1 MKSENKANINWFPG
15 HMAKTERE
23 LKENLKKVDLVAEVI
38 DARIPISSQNPD
50 LKSIIGSKPKM
61 IIINK
66 SDLADKSQNE
76 KWLDYFGNMGIP
88 SMLFSIKN
96 SSDATNFKKKVNTVM
111 KEKLEK
117 WKSKGVLNQSIRIM
131 IVGIP
136 NVGKSSIINR
146 LAKNSKAKVENRPGV
161 TKRINWF
168 SVGNNIEILDTPGVL
183 WPKFKNNEMAYN
195 LAFTGAIKDQILDT
209 ENLAFEFIK
218 RVKTNYLSVLCEK
231 FGLDENLV
239 KKYDALALIN
249 CIGKKR
255 GMIKAGGKVDF
266 LRTSNM
272 ILENYRN
279 GKLGNLTLEN
289 L

>member
-1 MKSENKANINWFPG
+1 MTENKTNINWFPG

-38 DARIPISSQNPD
+38 DARIPISSWNPD
-50 LKSIIGSKPKM
+50 ISSIIGSKPRI

-66 SDLADKSQNE
+66 SDLADKNQNE
-76 KWLDYFGNMGIP
+76 KWLNYFENKGIH
-88 SMLFSIKN
+88 SLLFSIKN
-96 SSDATNFKKKVNTVM
+96 SGDAANFKKKVNTVM

-117 WKSKGVLNQSIRIM
+117 WKSKGILNQSIRIM

-168 SVGNNIEILDTPGVL
+168 SAGNNIEILDTPGVL
-183 WPKFKNNEMAYN
+183 WPKFENNEMAYN

-218 RVKTNYLSVLCEK
+218 KVKVNYLSVLCGK
-231 FGLDENLV
+231 FGLDESLAEN
-239 KKYDALALIN
+239 YDAIELIN
-249 CIGKKR
+249 YIGKKR
-255 GMIKAGGKVDF
+255 GMIKSGGEVDF

-272 ILENYRN
+272 ILEEYRS
-279 GKLGNLTLEN
+279 GKLGKLTLEN

>member
-1 MKSENKANINWFPG
+1 MTENKANINWFPG

-50 LKSIIGSKPKM
+50 ISSIIGSKPRI

-66 SDLADKSQNE
+66 SDLADKNQNE
-76 KWLDYFGNMGIP
+76 KWLSHFESSGVP
-88 SMLFSIKN
+88 AVLFSVK
-96 SSDATNFKKKVNTVM
+96 SSGDAANFKKKVNIVM

-117 WKSKGVLNQSIRIM
+117 WKSKGILNQSLRIM

-146 LAKNSKAKVENRPGV
+146 LARNSKAKVENRPGV

-168 SVGNNIEILDTPGVL
+168 SAGNNIEILDTPGVL
-183 WPKFKNNEMAYN
+183 WPKFESDEMAYN

-218 RVKTNYLSVLCEK
+218 KIKINYLDILCSK
-231 FGLDENLV
+231 FGLDENLA
-239 KKYDALALIN
+239 KDYDALELIN
-249 CIGKKR
+249 YIGKKR
-255 GMIKAGGKVDF
+255 GMIKSGGEVDF

>member
-1 MKSENKANINWFPG
+1 MTENKTNINWFPG

-38 DARIPISSQNPD
+38 DARIPVSSRNPD
-50 LKSIIGSKPKM
+50 ISFIIGSKPRI

-66 SDLADKSQNE
+66 SDLADKIQNE
-76 KWLDYFGNMGIP
+76 KWLSYFEKMGIP
-88 SMLFSIKN
+88 SVLFSIKN
-96 SSDATNFKKKVNTVM
+96 GVDAANFKKKVNIVM

-117 WKSKGVLNQSIRIM
+117 WKSKGILNQSLRIM

-161 TKRINWF
+161 TRRVNWF
-168 SVGNNIEILDTPGVL
+168 SAGNNIEILVTPGVL
-183 WPKFKNNEMAYN
+183 WPKFESDEMAYN

-218 RVKTNYLSVLCEK
+218 KIKINYLDILCSK
-231 FGLDENLV
+231 FDLDENLA
-239 KKYDALALIN
+239 KNYDAVELIN
-249 CIGKKR
+249 YIGKKR
-255 GMIKAGGKVDF
+255 GMIKSGGEVDF

>member
-1 MKSENKANINWFPG
+1 MTENKININWFPG

-50 LKSIIGSKPKM
+50 INSIIGSKPK
-61 IIINK
+61 IVIINK

-76 KWLDYFGNMGIP
+76 KWLHYFESKGIH
-88 SMLFSIKN
+88 SLLFSIKN
-96 SSDATNFKKKVNTVM
+96 SGDVANFKKKVNEVM
-111 KEKLEK
+111 KEKLER
-117 WKSKGVLNQSIRIM
+117 WKSKGILNQSIRIM

-161 TKRINWF
+161 TKRISWF

-183 WPKFKNNEMAYN
+183 WPKFKNDEMAYN

-218 RVKTNYLSVLCEK
+218 RVKTNYFSILCEK
-231 FGLDENLV
+231 FGLDENLS
-239 KKYDALALIN
+239 KNCDAIEFIN
-249 CIGKKR
+249 YIGKRR
-255 GMIKAGGKVDF
+255 GMIKSGGEVDF

-272 ILENYRN
+272 ILEWYRN
-279 GKLGNLTLEN
+279 GKLGKLTLES

>member
-1 MKSENKANINWFPG
+1 MTENKININWFPG

-50 LKSIIGSKPKM
+50 ISSIIDSKPR
-61 IIINK
+61 IILINK
-66 SDLADKSQNE
+66 SDLADKNQNE
-76 KWLDYFGNMGIP
+76 KWLNYFESKGIH
-88 SMLFSIKN
+88 SLLFSIKN
-96 SSDATNFKKKVNTVM
+96 SGDVANFKKKVNEVM
-111 KEKLEK
+111 KEKLER
-117 WKSKGVLNQSIRIM
+117 WKSKGILNQSIRIM

-183 WPKFKNNEMAYN
+183 WPKFENDEMAYN

-218 RVKTNYLSVLCEK
+218 KVKTNYIDILCAK
-231 FGLDENLV
+231 FGLDENLA
-239 KKYDALALIN
+239 KNYDALGLIN
-249 CIGKKR
+249 YIGKRR
-255 GMIKAGGKVDF
+255 GMIKSGGEVDF

-272 ILENYRN
+272 ILEEYRS

>member
-1 MKSENKANINWFPG
+1 MEESKTNINWFPG

-50 LKSIIGSKPKM
+50 INAIIGSKQRI

-76 KWLDYFGNMGIP
+76 KWQNYFEKSGVNN
-88 SMLFSIKN
+88 MLFSIKN
-96 SSDATNFKKKVNTVM
+96 SGDIVSFKKKVNIVM

-117 WKSKGVLNQSIRIM
+117 WKSKGILNQSIRIM

-168 SVGNNIEILDTPGVL
+168 SVGNNIEILDTPGIL
-183 WPKFKNNEMAYN
+183 WPKFKSDEMAYN
-195 LAFTGAIKDQILDT
+195 LAFTGAIKDQILDA
-209 ENLAFEFIK
+209 ENLAIEFIK
-218 RVKTNYLSVLCEK
+218 RVRINYLNILCEK
-231 FGLDENLV
+231 FGLDENLA
-239 KKYDALALIN
+239 KNYDAVELIN
-249 CIGKKR
+249 YIGKKR
-255 GMIKAGGKVDF
+255 GMIKSGGEVDF
-266 LRTSNM
+266 LRVSKM

>member
-1 MKSENKANINWFPG
+1 MTESKININWFPG

-50 LKSIIGSKPKM
+50 ISSIIGSKPR
-61 IIINK
+61 IILINK
-66 SDLADKSQNE
+66 SDLADKNQNE
-76 KWLDYFGNMGIP
+76 KWLNYFENKGIH
-88 SMLFSIKN
+88 SLLFSIKN
-96 SSDATNFKKKVNTVM
+96 SNDAANFKKKVNMVM

-117 WKSKGVLNQSIRIM
+117 WKSKGILNQSIRIM

-161 TKRINWF
+161 TKKINWF
-168 SVGNNIEILDTPGVL
+168 SVENNIEILDTPGVL
-183 WPKFKNNEMAYN
+183 WPKFENNEMAYN
-195 LAFTGAIKDQILDT
+195 LAFTGAIKDQVLDT

-218 RVKTNYLSVLCEK
+218 RVKINYLNVLCSK
-231 FGLDENLV
+231 FGLDENLAEN
-239 KKYDALALIN
+239 YDAIELIN
-249 CIGKKR
+249 YIGKKR
-255 GMIKAGGKVDF
+255 GMIKSGGEVDF

-272 ILENYRN
+272 ILEEYRS
-279 GKLGNLTLEN
+279 GKLGKLTLEN

>member
-1 MKSENKANINWFPG
+1 MEESKTNINWFPG

-50 LKSIIGSKPKM
+50 INAIIGSKQRI

-76 KWLDYFGNMGIP
+76 KWQNYFEKSGVNNI
-88 SMLFSIKN
+88 LFSIKN
-96 SSDATNFKKKVNTVM
+96 SGDIVSFKKKVNIVM

-117 WKSKGVLNQSIRIM
+117 WKSKGILNQSIRIM

-168 SVGNNIEILDTPGVL
+168 SVGNNIEILDTPGIL
-183 WPKFKNNEMAYN
+183 WPKFKSDEMAYN
-195 LAFTGAIKDQILDT
+195 LAFTGAIKDQILDA
-209 ENLAFEFIK
+209 ENLAIEFIK
-218 RVKTNYLSVLCEK
+218 RVRINYLNILCEK
-231 FGLDENLV
+231 FGLDENLA
-239 KKYDALALIN
+239 KNYDAVELIN
-249 CIGKKR
+249 YIGKKR
-255 GMIKAGGKVDF
+255 GMIKSGGEVDF
-266 LRTSNM
+266 LRVSKM

>member
-1 MKSENKANINWFPG
+1 MEESKTNINWFPG

-50 LKSIIGSKPKM
+50 INAIIGSKQRI

-76 KWLDYFGNMGIP
+76 KWQNYFEKSGVNN
-88 SMLFSIKN
+88 MLFSIKN
-96 SSDATNFKKKVNTVM
+96 SGDIVSFKKKVNIVM

-117 WKSKGVLNQSIRIM
+117 WKSKGILNQSIRIM

-136 NVGKSSIINR
+136 NVGKSSVINR

-168 SVGNNIEILDTPGVL
+168 SVGNNIEILDTPGIL
-183 WPKFKNNEMAYN
+183 WPKFKSDEMAYN
-195 LAFTGAIKDQILDT
+195 LAFTGAIKDQILDA
-209 ENLAFEFIK
+209 ENLAIEFIK
-218 RVKTNYLSVLCEK
+218 RVRINYLNILCEK
-231 FGLDENLV
+231 FGLDENLA
-239 KKYDALALIN
+239 KNYDAVELIN
-249 CIGKKR
+249 YIGKKR
-255 GMIKAGGKVDF
+255 GMIKSGGEVDF
-266 LRTSNM
+266 LRVSKM